1 MTALADSAPP
11 PPPRAPGR
19 PPEIEEWTN
28 LRLVHPLSRRLVE
41 ALIPTG
47 VSPNAVSMMG
57 VVMAAVA
64 GVAYFALPWPFA
76 ALVGFAFHLAW
87 HVFDGADGQL
97 ARRTGRAS
105 PNGELVDGI
114 CDHLGQLCIYVAFA
128 ALLAPALGGWAFALA
143 LAAGLSRAVQAN
155 AYETLRRN
163 YRRWVYGAGWI
174 RQTLGATEA
183 GADGPWKRGMV
194 ALGRAYLAVSSRISA
209 DDSGVEAAMTAR
221 TAGADAAAARALYQE
236 RMQPL
241 VKRASALS
249 ANYRTLAALLSMLAG
264 SPLWYL
270 LWEIVGLNLVLAA
283 VVAAEARANRRL
295 AAALG

>member
-1 MTALADSAPP
+1 MFHDLLGLYDGPAAKFVKRYASL
-11 PPPRAPGR
+11 RA
-19 PPEIEEWTN
+19 
-28 LRLVHPLSRRLVE
+28 
-41 ALIPTG
+41 
-47 VSPNAVSMMG
+47 
-57 VVMAAVA
+57 AAVA

-105 PNGELVDGI
+105 PSGELVDGI

-128 ALLAPALGGWAFALA
+128 VLLVPALGGWAFLLA
-143 LAAGLSRAVQAN
+143 VAAGLSRAVQAN

-183 GADGPWKRGMV
+183 GAHGPGKRAMV

-221 TAGADAAAARALYQE
+221 TAGPDAAAARALYRE
-236 RMQPL
+236 TMQPL

-295 AAALG
+295 AAALS